1 MAKKKIVKLSEE
13 EYYRYI
19 MGLKNDAALF
29 NADGD
34 VIVPDEFKK
43 DKSNNDNKKSD

>member
-13 EYYRYI
+13 QYYQYI

-29 NADGD
+29 SADGE
-34 VIVPDEFKK
+34 VIVPDAFKK
-43 DKSNNDNKKSD
+43 DKKEDKEKD

>member
-13 EYYRYI
+13 QYYRYI
-19 MGLKNDAALF
+19 MGLKNDAVLF
-29 NADGD
+29 NSDGE

-43 DKSNNDNKKSD
+43 DKNKRESKKD

>member
-13 EYYRYI
+13 QYYQYI

-29 NADGD
+29 SPDGN
-34 VIVPDEFKK
+34 VVVPDAFKK
-43 DKSNNDNKKSD
+43 DEKENKKKD

>member
-13 EYYRYI
+13 QYYKYI

-29 NADGD
+29 SADGK
-34 VIVPDEFKK
+34 VIVPDTFKDDKNEDKNK
-43 DKSNNDNKKSD
+43 D